1 MLSKA
6 RTSFIISLQKR
17 KFRDEYGLYI
27 VEGDKL
33 VREYLTAGMPVEAI
47 YAKSEWISSM
57 QSAISDNIKEIVP
70 VTYDELKRISSLTTP
85 HNAMALVRA
94 DYSEPTFESL
104 FSGYSIALESV
115 QDPGNMGTIIR
126 SAAWFGIPYIIC
138 TPDSVDCF
146 NPKVVQSTMGGLIS
160 VRVTYMDLSVLLEK
174 AKEENIQV
182 FGTFPDGQ
190 SVYDHNPPEKGIIL
204 FGNESKGISRHL
216 EEFISIRLSIPG
228 GRKNETRL
236 DSLNVAMSVSII
248 LSEFSR
254 KLSGLM
260 GQG

>member
-6 RTSFIISLQKR
+6 RASFIISLQKR
-17 KFRDEYGLYI
+17 KFRDEFGLYV

-33 VREYLTAGMPVEAI
+33 VREYMLAGLPVEAI

-57 QSAISDNIKEIVP
+57 KSEIPDNIKEIVP

-94 DYSEPTFESL
+94 DYSEPPFESI
-104 FSGYSIALESV
+104 FSRYSVALESI
-115 QDPGNMGTIIR
+115 QDPGNLGTIIR

-146 NPKVVQSTMGGLIS
+146 NPKVVQSTMGGLIR
-160 VRVTYMDLSVLLEK
+160 VRVMYMDLSIILGR
-174 AKEENIQV
+174 AREENVPV
-182 FGTFPDGQ
+182 FGTYPDGQ
-190 SVYDHNPPEKGIIL
+190 SVFDHNPPENGIIL
-204 FGNESKGISRHL
+204 FGNESKGISPHL
-216 EEFISIRLSIPG
+216 DEYISSRLSIPRG
-228 GRKNETRL
+228 KKPESKI
-236 DSLNVAMSVSII
+236 DSLNVAMSVSIM

-254 KLSGLM
+254 KLSGL
-260 GQG
+260 